1 MAKSMTR
8 FSVAIHI
15 LAKLEIHKRE
25 RNTSDELAV
34 GLGTNSTFVRRVT
47 GLLGKA
53 GLVEGRPGTGGN
65 RLLKSVEQITLHEVF
80 QAVQFSR
87 ESKGFSEFSGL
98 NMYQAPDEEELEGA
112 LIHGAMK
119 DIFAGVEK
127 AIEDELGLATIAD
140 VVMEVRRR
148 MSSPEYKTSLSN
160 LIHLEKRLP

>member
-47 GLLGKA
+47 GMLGKA
-53 GLVEGRPGTGGN
+53 GLVEGRPGSGGN
-65 RLLKSVEQITLHEVF
+65 RLLKSVEHITLLEVF
-80 QAVQFSR
+80 KAVQMSAENR
-87 ESKGFSEFSGL
+87 GFGEFSGL
-98 NMYQAPDEEELEGA
+98 NMYDAPDGKEPEGA

-119 DIFAGVEK
+119 DIFTGVEN
-127 AIEDELGLATIAD
+127 AIEDELSLATIAD
-140 VVMEVRRR
+140 VVTEVRRR
-148 MSSPEYKTSLSN
+148 MSSPDYKRTLDN
-160 LIHLEKRLP
+160 VIHLDKIS

>member
-15 LAKLEIHKRE
+15 LAKLEIHKRA

-34 GLGTNSTFVRRVT
+34 GLGTNSTFVRRIT

-65 RLLKSVEQITLHEVF
+65 KLLKSVELITLLEVF
-80 QAVQFSR
+80 KAVQMSN
-87 ESKGFSEFSGL
+87 ESKGFGEISGL
-98 NMYQAPDEEELEGA
+98 NMYDAPSEEEPEGA
-112 LIHGAMK
+112 LIHGATK

-140 VVMEVRRR
+140 VVTEVRRR
-148 MSSPEYKTSLSN
+148 MSSPDYKASLSN
-160 LIHLEKRLP
+160 IIRLENIIP